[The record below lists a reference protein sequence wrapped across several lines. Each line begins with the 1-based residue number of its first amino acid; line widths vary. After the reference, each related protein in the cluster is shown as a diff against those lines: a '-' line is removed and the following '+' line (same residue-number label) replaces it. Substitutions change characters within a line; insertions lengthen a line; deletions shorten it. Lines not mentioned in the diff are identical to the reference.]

1 MASFC
6 LTLQIFISCY
16 SSSLPCPGRWCIL
29 CEFEGRLLSQGIKGE
44 RLGSQTSSHVKFV
57 YTAISVELLGSGWG
71 GDKWGAEEVLEG
83 FAVDPGQQPRNTHER
98 ET

>member
-1 MASFC
+1 M
-6 LTLQIFISCY
+6 
-16 SSSLPCPGRWCIL
+16 
-29 CEFEGRLLSQGIKGE
+29 
-44 RLGSQTSSHVKFV
+44 
-57 YTAISVELLGSGWG
+57 YTAISVELLGSGWS